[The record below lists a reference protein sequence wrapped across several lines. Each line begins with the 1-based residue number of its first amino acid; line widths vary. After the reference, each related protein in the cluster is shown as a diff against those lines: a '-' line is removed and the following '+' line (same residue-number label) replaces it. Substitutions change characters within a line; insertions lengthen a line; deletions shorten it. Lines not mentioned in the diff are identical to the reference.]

1 MMVKFMRS
9 KIKTAIIFCGGK
21 GKRLYPITK
30 KIPKPLVEIDSKPF
44 IYYII
49 EQLISFKV
57 KKIIFLTGY
66 KSDLFK
72 KTVNKFNKF
81 KKKIDFVFKKTPVN
95 WETSKRLN
103 SIKSIKESFFL
114 LLYSDNLVYF
124 NYSNYLK
131 SINKSKI
138 VNLIVQNKLL
148 AKEVGNIQE
157 KRNKNLYSSERKKN
171 YKYVE
176 LGYCVTSNKIFN
188 YINNKNISFSAT
200 LEKLSIENNLGIY
213 KVTNKYHSITNL
225 NALKKSSKTLLKLRK
240 KNLE

>member
-1 MMVKFMRS
+1 M
-9 KIKTAIIFCGGK
+9 
-21 GKRLYPITK
+21 
-30 KIPKPLVEIDSKPF
+30 
-44 IYYII
+44 
-49 EQLISFKV
+49 
-57 KKIIFLTGY
+57 
-66 KSDLFK
+66 
-72 KTVNKFNKF
+72 
-81 KKKIDFVFKKTPVN
+81 N

-103 SIKSIKESFFL
+103 SVKSIKESFFL

>member
-1 MMVKFMRS
+1 MKFNVS
-9 KIKTAIIFCGGK
+9 TAVILCGGR
-21 GKRLYPITK
+21 GTRLYPITK
-30 KIPKPLVEIDSKPF
+30 KIPKPLANVSGKPF
-44 IYYII
+44 IYFLI
-49 EQLISFKV
+49 EQLISFKI

-81 KKKIDFVFKKTPVN
+81 KKKINFVFKKTPVN

-103 SIKSIKESFFL
+103 SIKSIGESFFL

-157 KRNKNLYSSERKKN
+157 KRKKNLYSSKRKKN

-176 LGYCVTSNKIFN
+176 LGYCIISKKIFN
-188 YINNKNISFSAT
+188 YVNSKNISFSAT
-200 LEKLSIENNLGIY
+200 LEKLSNENNLGIY

>member
-81 KKKIDFVFKKTPVN
+81 KKKNRFC
-95 WETSKRLN
+95 L
-103 SIKSIKESFFL
+103 
-114 LLYSDNLVYF
+114 
-124 NYSNYLK
+124 
-131 SINKSKI
+131 
-138 VNLIVQNKLL
+138 
-148 AKEVGNIQE
+148 
-157 KRNKNLYSSERKKN
+157 
-171 YKYVE
+171 
-176 LGYCVTSNKIFN
+176 
-188 YINNKNISFSAT
+188 
-200 LEKLSIENNLGIY
+200 
-213 KVTNKYHSITNL
+213 
-225 NALKKSSKTLLKLRK
+225 
-240 KNLE
+240 